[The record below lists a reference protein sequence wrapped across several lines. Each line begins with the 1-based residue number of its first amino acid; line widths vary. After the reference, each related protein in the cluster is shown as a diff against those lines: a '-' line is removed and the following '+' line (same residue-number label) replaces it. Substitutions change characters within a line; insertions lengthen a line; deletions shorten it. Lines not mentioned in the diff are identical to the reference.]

1 MKINPDLLIKGAKGF
16 GISLGEKQVGAFSKY
31 CDFLLERNRLVN
43 LTAITNPDEVV
54 SKHFVDSLAINLA
67 VDMSLRKNL
76 IDIGSGAGFPGVA
89 IKIAFPATEIVLV
102 ESIGKKAFFLEEL
115 MHKLELPDISVLNIR
130 AESIPQLKPEYRN
143 HFEIV
148 TARAVGN
155 LQLLLSYAKPL
166 LAPGGSLVLWKGRD
180 DISELPSMLPKIEKL
195 GFSLIKTIPYKIPL
209 WHLERFLVHLE
220 RL

>member
-1 MKINPDLLIKGAKGF
+1 
-16 GISLGEKQVGAFSKY
+16 
-31 CDFLLERNRLVN
+31 LVN

-67 VDMSLRKNL
+67 MDMSARKNL

-102 ESIGKKAFFLEEL
+102 ESIGKKTFFLEEL
-115 MHKLELPDISVLNIR
+115 MHKLGLPGISVLNIR
-130 AESIPQLKPEYRN
+130 AESIPQVRPEYGN

>member
-1 MKINPDLLIKGAKGF
+1 
-16 GISLGEKQVGAFSKY
+16 
-31 CDFLLERNRLVN
+31 
-43 LTAITNPDEVV
+43 
-54 SKHFVDSLAINLA
+54 
-67 VDMSLRKNL
+67 
-76 IDIGSGAGFPGVA
+76 GVA

-115 MHKLELPDISVLNIR
+115 IHKLGLPGISVLNIR

-166 LAPGGSLVLWKGRD
+166 LVPGGSLVLWKGRD
-180 DISELPSMLPKIEKL
+180 DISELPSMLPKIEKM
-195 GFSLIKTIPYKIPL
+195 GFNLIKTIPYKIPL
-209 WHLERFLVHLE
+209 WHLERFLVYLQC
-220 RL
+220 L

>member
-1 MKINPDLLIKGAKGF
+1 MKINPELLLRGASDF
-16 GISLGEKQVGAFSKY
+16 GITLNEKQIAAFSGY
-31 CDFLLERNRLVN
+31 CNFLLERNRMVN

-67 VDMSLRKNL
+67 MDMSLRKNL

-89 IKIAFPATEIVLV
+89 IKIAFPAIKAVLV
-102 ESIGKKAFFLEEL
+102 ESIGKKALFLDEL
-115 MHKLELPDISVLNIR
+115 AHKLGLSGVSVLNSR
-130 AESIPQLKPEYRN
+130 AEDLPRLNPLYGN
-143 HFEIV
+143 HFEV
-148 TARAVGN
+148 ATARAVGN

-166 LAPGGSLVLWKGRD
+166 LAQGGSLVLWKGRD

-195 GFSLIKTIPYKIPL
+195 GFNLIKAIPYKIPL
-209 WHLERFLVHLE
+209 WQLERFLVHLK

>member
-1 MKINPDLLIKGAKGF
+1 MKINQELLLQGASDF
-16 GISLGEKQVGAFSKY
+16 GIALDEKQASAFSQY
-31 CDFLLERNRLVN
+31 CDFLLERNRMMN

-54 SKHFVDSLAINLA
+54 SKHFVDSLAINLIVNMA
-67 VDMSLRKNL
+67 SQKNL

-180 DISELPSMLPKIEKL
+180 DISELPSILPKREN
-195 GFSLIKTIPYKIPL
+195 GFTYQNNSL
-209 WHLERFLVHLE
+209 
-220 RL
+220 